1 MVTVDCG
8 GIKKP
13 KGVNKS
19 VVDSIRHKEYI
30 DMLFS
35 KGLIR
40 HSMKKIQSKLH
51 RLGTYDTFRIPLP
64 CFDDKCYILDD
75 GVISLAYF
83 HRDVLGWY

>member
-13 KGVNKS
+13 KDVNKN

-35 KGLIR
+35 KGLMR
-40 HSMKKIQSKLH
+40 HSMKKIQIKLH
-51 RLGTYDTFRIPLP
+51 RLGTYDTFRIPLS

-75 GVISLAYF
+75 GVSSLAYF
-83 HRDVLGWY
+83 HRDVLG